1 MGLLESFARSKLLA
15 WTTSL
20 TPGAQ
25 LSRRAWVDVT
35 YTPAGGDEGKDIS
48 EDLMKYLMSVEYTEN
63 LADFV
68 DDLTIT
74 LEDKAAMWQ
83 ADWFPEMGA
92 KLTVTLHTLNNYNLA
107 EGMLAMPLGTF
118 EIDQIEVDAPP
129 STVQIKAVKVTLDGT
144 LRGDKV
150 NKKWENVDIKTIAK
164 DIADKNKLEVEWYGQ
179 DPPTLDHV
187 EQSDESDCAF
197 LRKLCKDNGYN
208 LRVTD
213 KSLIIY
219 DEGKLE
225 SVDAKIIFS
234 RPKPESSMPIYKISL
249 ASGDAGGSGK
259 FKVERFFSYR
269 MTAKTRDIYKAC
281 HVKCKQTKKKEVI
294 EATFNA
300 PNMEKG
306 KTLEINSQVKTQAE
320 AERLAKRKL
329 RDQNKDQM
337 TCTFNLYGDLLYY
350 AGQTIEISKFGKFD
364 GKYIVTKVTHH
375 LGTSYTLDID
385 MRKCLDGY

>member
-1 MGLLESFARSKLLA
+1 MGLLESFARSKLLSWA
-15 WTTSL
+15 ESM
-20 TPGAQ
+20 TPGGQ
-25 LSRRAWVDVT
+25 LSRRAWVDVS
-35 YTPAGGDEGKDIS
+35 YTPADGGEEKDIS
-48 EDLMKYLMSVEYTEN
+48 EDLMQYLLTVEYTEN

-92 KLTVTLHTLNNYNLA
+92 KLTVKLHTLNNYDLT
-107 EGMLAMPLGTF
+107 EGMLEVSIGTF

-129 STVQIKAVKVTLDGT
+129 STVQIKAVKASLDGT
-144 LRGDKV
+144 LRGEKV

-219 DEGKLE
+219 DEQKLE
-225 SVDAKIIFS
+225 SVDAKILFS
-234 RPKPESSMPIYKISL
+234 RPKPEKSMTIYKMNL
-249 ASGDAGGSGK
+249 ANEDAGDSGLY
-259 FKVERFFSYR
+259 KVDKFFSYR
-269 MTAKTRDIYKAC
+269 MAAKTRDIYKSC

-294 EATFNA
+294 EATYNA

-306 KTLEINSQVKTQAE
+306 KTLEINQQVKTQAE

-329 RDQNKDQM
+329 RDKNKDQM
-337 TCTFNLYGDLLYY
+337 TCSFNLYGDLLYY
-350 AGQTIEISKFGKFD
+350 AGQTIEISEFGKFD